1 MSLTIPRPAGELS
14 PGEVREVAPQ
24 PNEPD
29 EWRADYNVRLMWFV
43 RGCTDFGPI
52 KPHVTIA
59 VEVPT
64 SW

>member
-1 MSLTIPRPAGELS
+1 MSLAIPRPAGELS

-24 PNEPD
+24 PNQPD

-43 RGCTDFGPI
+43 RGAQVLI
-52 KPHVTIA
+52 LSIEVEIA

-64 SW
+64 S